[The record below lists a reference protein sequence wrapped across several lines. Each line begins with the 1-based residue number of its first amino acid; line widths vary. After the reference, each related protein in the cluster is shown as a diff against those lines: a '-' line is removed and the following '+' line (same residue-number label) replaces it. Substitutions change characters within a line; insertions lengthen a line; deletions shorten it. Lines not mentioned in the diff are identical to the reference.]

1 MVSERQ
7 MKTQNHTLKVA
18 AIESV
23 YEAEPGCLYIL
34 ENPLQLKLRL
44 FDLPKT
50 FKEFELTIGC
60 NTISGKSQ
68 HTTYQISPDFSEYL
82 LDIKPNCVSI
92 FLDFLPIYFDLKFQL
107 VEAIGDAEEQN
118 LEGIIM

>member
-1 MVSERQ
+1 MNTS
-7 MKTQNHTLKVA
+7 NLPLKVA

-23 YEAEPGCLYIL
+23 YEAEPDCLYIL

-50 FKEFELTIGC
+50 FKEFELTLGC
-60 NTISGKSQ
+60 KTISGKSQ
-68 HTTYQISPDFSEYL
+68 HTTYLISPEFSEYL
-82 LDIKPNCVSI
+82 FDIKPNCVGI
-92 FLDFLPIYFDLKFQL
+92 FLDFHPLGFDLKFQL
-107 VEAIGDAEEQN
+107 VEAVGDAEEQN